1 MSMLVLKRGLMD
13 TIQDNGRYGYQHA
26 GVNPGGSMDLFA
38 ANVANILVGNFR
50 NEPVIE
56 LHFPA
61 SVFLFKKDCVIAI
74 TGADFEPEVD
84 SKPVPINTSIVVAK
98 NATLKF
104 KKYKKGARSYL
115 AIHGEWNIEPWLN
128 SYSTNTKAMAGGY
141 KGRALR
147 ENDVIEVQRSKPTVK
162 TSSTTV
168 VLPASVNQLNISIAD
183 NVIRCVKG
191 SEYNCL
197 SEASKTHLETN
208 PFIINLQSDRMGYRL
223 QGNNLTSDVN
233 QQLLSTAVTRG
244 TIQLLPSGQLVVLMA
259 DHQTTGGY
267 PKVAHVISA
276 DLPMLA
282 QMRPNEE
289 VRFKLVELK
298 EAEDA
303 YIGQQQYLQN
313 LQETI
318 QLQLKQF
325 LA

>member
-1 MSMLVLKRGLMD
+1 
-13 TIQDNGRYGYQHA
+13 
-26 GVNPGGSMDLFA
+26 
-38 ANVANILVGNFR
+38 
-50 NEPVIE
+50 
-56 LHFPA
+56 
-61 SVFLFKKDCVIAI
+61 
-74 TGADFEPEVD
+74 
-84 SKPVPINTSIVVAK
+84 
-98 NATLKF
+98 
-104 KKYKKGARSYL
+104 
-115 AIHGEWNIEPWLN
+115 
-128 SYSTNTKAMAGGY
+128 MAGGY